1 MGEKSMKKKAV
12 ILLLGSL
19 LALSGAVIKG
29 SQNANANLPE
39 TPSINANHT
48 SIILKSN
55 NPSIIAQYGDSPW
68 NQRISPKT
76 YTNPDTGQDLC
87 FYYASSR
94 WAPCPGQGDVIIRPQ
109 NAKCRGASTVN
120 DVMLGCPASKCIIDQ
135 IGDNAESAMG
145 IGSGGTPPCDG
156 LP

>member
-1 MGEKSMKKKAV
+1 MKKKAV

-55 NPSIIAQYGDSPW
+55 NPSIIAQSGDSPW
-68 NQRISPKT
+68 NQRIASQT
-76 YTNPDTGQDLC
+76 YTNPDTGQVLC

-94 WAPCPGQGDVIIRPQ
+94 WAPCPGQGDVIIIPE
-109 NAKCRGASTVN
+109 NAKCRGQGNGWSRPKCPKDLCLINSTPYFPQP
-120 DVMLGCPASKCIIDQ
+120 GEAQ
-135 IGDNAESAMG
+135 
-145 IGSGGTPPCDG
+145 PPPSLPCNG